1 MKEFIFLAEECH
13 KIEQN
18 FNKLMQRKKNSE
30 FIRNVEQ
37 KIQRVDG

>member
-1 MKEFIFLAEECH
+1 MKEFIFLVEECH

-18 FNKLMQRKKNSE
+18 LNKLVQRRRNSE

-37 KIQRVDG
+37 KIQKVDG